1 MYDPILMGRG
11 RVLRFNDVPTSPTLK
26 QKKVSIVRWFE
37 PLSEGK
43 NSNKFLVVFEDG
55 TIYVYFK
62 DSNQQKDTAKNK
74 IKTPIENASNPNI
87 RSFKE
92 YTRDQIV

>member
-1 MYDPILMGRG
+1 MYDPILLGKG
-11 RVLRFNDVPTSPTLK
+11 RVLRFNHDKSSPTLK
-26 QKKVSIVRWFE
+26 QKKVSIVKWFE

-62 DSNQQKDTAKNK
+62 DSNQTSETAKNK
-74 IKTPIENASNPNI
+74 IKTPIENASNPNV
-87 RSFKE
+87 REFKE
-92 YTRDQIV
+92 YTRD